1 MLPCAVRDK
10 RSITQK
16 RADHALDHHLVIE
29 HNLDIM
35 AEADWI
41 VDLGPDD
48 GDGRIVAQGAPE
60 AIARRPGKSH
70 TAKILGEF
78 LTERGVA

>member
-16 RADHALDHHLVIE
+16 RADHALDHYLVSE

-60 AIARRPGKSH
+60 VIAHRPNKRDV
-70 TAKILGEF
+70 APWQAN
-78 LTERGVA
+78 ERA